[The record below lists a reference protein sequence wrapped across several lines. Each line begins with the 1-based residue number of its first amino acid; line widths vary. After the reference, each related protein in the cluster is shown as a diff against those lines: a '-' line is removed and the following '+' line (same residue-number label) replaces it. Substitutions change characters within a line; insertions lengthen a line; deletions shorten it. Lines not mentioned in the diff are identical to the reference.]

1 MGIMTVATMTNTTW
15 TYTCKICKMIRTAL
29 SVAFV
34 GLIAF
39 GESAGRARAAAELS
53 RQGYHDEARSLMLS
67 PKEYSKDV

>member
-1 MGIMTVATMTNTTW
+1 MTVATMTNTTW
-15 TYTCKICKMIRTAL
+15 TYTCKICKILRTAL

-53 RQGYHDEARSLMLS
+53 RQGFHKEARALMLS
-67 PKEYSKDV
+67 PKEYGKDV